1 MARMK
6 AIEAAVHVL
15 EREGVTVAFG
25 VPGAAINPLYA
36 ALRRAG
42 TIRHILARH
51 VEGASHMADG
61 YSRAAPGNIG
71 LCLGTSGPAGTDMIT
86 GLYTAMA
93 DSIPILCV
101 TGQAPRAKL
110 HKEDFQAVDIETI
123 AKPVTKWAVT
133 VREPAL
139 VPMVFQQAFSV
150 MRSGRPGPV
159 LIDLPVDVQM
169 AEIEFDHETYEPLAV
184 HRPAATRRQA
194 EKAMAMLNAAERPL
208 IVAGGGIVNA
218 DACDLLVEFA
228 ELTGVPVIPTL
239 MGWGAIPDD
248 HPLMAGMVGLQTSHR
263 YGNATLLEADF
274 VLGIG
279 NRWANRHTGSVE
291 VYTKGRTFV
300 HVDIEPTQIGRVFGP
315 DFGIVSD
322 AGAALAGFLEVARDM
337 RRDGAWRERPD
348 WSAAC
353 AHRKKSMLRRT
364 HFDAVPLKPQR
375 VYQEMNEILDRDTCY
390 VTTIGL
396 SQIAGA
402 QFLHVYKPRHW
413 INCGQA
419 GPLGWTLPA
428 ALGVR
433 AADPTRKIV
442 ALSGDYDFQFMLEE
456 LAVGAQHKL
465 PYLHVV
471 VNNSYLGLIRQS
483 QRGFGM
489 DFEVS
494 LAFDNINVAPD
505 GDAVPGYGV
514 DHVAVAEALGCK
526 AIRVKSPNEFKAAF
540 ARAETLMAEHQ
551 VPVVL
556 EFILERVTNIAMG
569 TEVDSVTEFEDIL
582 CLDPTLSIRKGQ
594 DLAPPAAPAPRMP
607 EPAVA
612 R

>member
-1 MARMK
+1 MARMR
-6 AIEAAVHVL
+6 AIEAAVRVL

-36 ALRRAG
+36 AMRAHG
-42 TIRHILARH
+42 GIRHILARH

-61 YSRAAPGNIG
+61 YSRAVAGHIG
-71 LCLGTSGPAGTDMIT
+71 VCIGTSGPAGTDMIT
-86 GLYTAMA
+86 GLYAAIA
-93 DSIPILCV
+93 DSIPILCI

-110 HKEDFQAVDIETI
+110 HKEDFQAIDIESI
-123 AKPVTKWAVT
+123 AEPVTKWAVT
-133 VREPAL
+133 VREPGL
-139 VPMVFQQAFSV
+139 VPRVFQQAFHV

-159 LIDLPVDVQM
+159 LIDLPIDVQT
-169 AEIEFDHETYEPLAV
+169 AEIEFDIDTYEPLPVYKPKAS
-184 HRPAATRRQA
+184 RRQA
-194 EKAMAMLNAAERPL
+194 LKAMAMLNASQRPL
-208 IVAGGGIVNA
+208 IVAGGGIINA
-218 DACDLLVEFA
+218 DAADLLVAFA
-228 ELTGVPVIPTL
+228 EATGVPVIPTL

-263 YGNATLLEADF
+263 YGNRSFLQSDF

-279 NRWANRHTGSVE
+279 NRWANRHTGTVE
-291 VYTKGRTFV
+291 SYTKGRTFV
-300 HVDIEPTQIGRVFGP
+300 HIDIEPTQIGRVFNP

-322 AGAALAGFLEVARDM
+322 AGAALELLVEVAREWQAEGRLAD
-337 RRDGAWRERPD
+337 RRAWAE
-348 WSAAC
+348 AC
-353 AHRKKSMLRRT
+353 EHRKLHMLRRS
-364 HFDAVPLKPQR
+364 HYDQVPLKPQR
-375 VYQEMNEILDRDTCY
+375 VYQEMNEALGRDTCY
-390 VTTIGL
+390 VSTIGL

-433 AADPTRKIV
+433 AADPDREIV
-442 ALSGDYDFQFMLEE
+442 ALSGDYDFQFLIEE

-471 VNNSYLGLIRQS
+471 VNNSYLGLIRQA
-483 QRGFGM
+483 QRGFEM

-494 LAFDNINVAPD
+494 LAFENVNSEEV
-505 GDAVPGYGV
+505 GGYGV
-514 DHVAVAEALGCK
+514 DHVAVAEGLGCK
-526 AIRVKSPNEFKAAF
+526 AVRVKSPNEFKAAF
-540 ARAETLMAEHQ
+540 AEARALMKEHQ

-569 TEVDSVTEFEDIL
+569 TELHNVDEFEEIL
-582 CLDPTLSIRKGQ
+582 CLDPSLTLDDISGSALR
-594 DLAPPAAPAPRMP
+594 AASETPAARA
-607 EPAVA
+607 
-612 R
+612 